1 MASRSKHLP
10 LILECVFPL
19 LQGIQAAV
27 DLPPVKGEK
36 EFPSR
41 IEATDWTSLED
52 EVLRRAHQ
60 KHGEV
65 GYGKWRK
72 VSGYFTRKDHKQCCN
87 RWRRSLDPHKK
98 PRKRGGTNPSP
109 SVVKN
114 FDSEYKELVCKSNL
128 VTKVRF
134 HSTERLIEI
143 VVDSILFFAG
153 CW

>member
-1 MASRSKHLP
+1 M
-10 LILECVFPL
+10 
-19 LQGIQAAV
+19 
-27 DLPPVKGEK
+27 DLPPVEGKMG
-36 EFPSR
+36 FPDNLLC
-41 IEATDWTSLED
+41 TGWTALED
-52 EVLRRAHQ
+52 EVLRRAYQ
-60 KHGEV
+60 KHGEE

-98 PRKRGGTNPSP
+98 LRKRGGTNPSP
-109 SVVKN
+109 SVVKI